1 MTPPGDGD
9 GVDDGVQRVVHALP
23 FRRPWSIEGFLGDVG
38 IRLGRLITV
47 ETLPDGVDRE
57 ITGLWVPTAT
67 RDVIYVSRRATGRY
81 REHIICHE
89 VAHILLAHRAGGHA
103 DFLEHLA
110 ENVRR
115 IAPDLPDYLIRR
127 LARSQV
133 CFARSGSALHPVEA
147 EAEYVATL
155 IMTRAEDLR
164 NPLYP
169 PDLPPRD
176 REFLGKIAGLLGWR
190 V

>member
-1 MTPPGDGD
+1 MTPPIVRGGDEA
-9 GVDDGVQRVVHALP
+9 VRKVVQTLP

-38 IRLGRLITV
+38 IRLGRLIVV
-47 ETLPDGVDRE
+47 ESLPEEVDRE

-67 RDVIYVSRRATGRY
+67 RDVIYVSSRATGRY

-103 DFLEHLA
+103 EFLDYLA
-110 ENVRR
+110 ENIRR
-115 IAPDLPDYLIRR
+115 IAPDLPGYLIQR

-147 EAEYVATL
+147 EAEQVATL

-164 NPLYP
+164 KPLFP

-176 REFLGKIAGLLGWR
+176 REFLGKIAGLFGWR

>member
-1 MTPPGDGD
+1 MTPPIDRGGDEA
-9 GVDDGVQRVVHALP
+9 VRRVVQTLP

-38 IRLGRLITV
+38 IRLGRLIVV
-47 ETLPDGVDRE
+47 EPLPEEVDRE

-67 RDVIYVSRRATGRY
+67 RDVIYVSSRATGRY

-103 DFLEHLA
+103 EFLDYLA
-110 ENVRR
+110 ENIRR
-115 IAPDLPDYLIRR
+115 IAPDLPDYLIQR

-147 EAEYVATL
+147 EAEQVATL

-164 NPLYP
+164 KPLFP

-176 REFLGKIAGLLGWR
+176 REFLGKIAGLFGWR